1 MRDITNADRVFK
13 QLSESV
19 GTFAPRLEA
28 AQKESAVLDDR
39 QRLMRQQDIEL
50 EQSLGEDQ
58 RRIQQAK
65 QQEVAKLEEENRRKE
80 NLERE
85 LTRRALLKSSLH
97 PEPLE
102 SPAAAVCDI
111 RFRLPDGR
119 QLRRRFLM
127 DDALQRVF
135 DFIDSEGFSRV
146 GHEYVT
152 NFPFK
157 NLAIVDST
165 CTLREAGILPQE
177 TVFVRAA

>member
-1 MRDITNADRVFK
+1 MFN
-13 QLSESV
+13 QLSQSV
-19 GTFAPRLEA
+19 GIFAPRLEA
-28 AQKESAVLDDR
+28 AQKESAVLDER
-39 QRLMRQQDIEL
+39 QRLMRQQDLEL

-58 RRIQQAK
+58 RRIHQAK
-65 QQEVAKLEEENRRKE
+65 QQELAKLEEENRRKE

-102 SPAAAVCDI
+102 VPVAVVCDI
-111 RFRLPDGR
+111 RFRLPDGA

-135 DFIDSEGFSRV
+135 DFIDSEGFSRE
-146 GHEYVT
+146 GHEFVT

-157 NLAIVDST
+157 NLAIVDSA
-165 CTLREAGILPQE
+165 CTLGEAGILPQE
-177 TVFVRAA
+177 TIFVRKA